1 MKKKGVIRHILSI
14 RGMGQVISVSVALI
28 IMSMIFGF
36 INPAFF
42 STANTGNLLRQVVPI
57 LIIGMGQSY
66 VLITGGIDL
75 SIGSVAGMS
84 CMISATLMT
93 AGNMNPVLTSIVT
106 LVICCFVGLINGLLV
121 AKTKLPAFIATLGT
135 MIIARGVAQLV
146 NGNMNTDG
154 IPEGAEAFKDF
165 FYYGETLG
173 IYNPVWIG
181 IVLFLIFNFILNST
195 KTGRY
200 TYAIGSNY
208 EAAKLSG
215 VNVTKS
221 ETLVY
226 IFSAFLAGV
235 VGLILTAQ
243 SGMGTM
249 NAGTTYELNAVA
261 ASVIGGVSTM
271 GGQGLLFGTVIGS
284 FIWGVLNNGLQ
295 FAGAPLAL
303 RNLVI
308 GVVVIISVLIDR
320 IARSGKVDP
329 KVILSQVKMFFNFGK
344 DNLLKKSNNSE
355 ENYEEINE
363 CS

>member
-1 MKKKGVIRHILSI
+1 MKSKSLNHKSLLKKIFSI
-14 RGMGQVISVSVALI
+14 RGIGQVISVSIALM
-28 IMSMIFGF
+28 IMSLIFGL

-42 STANTGNLLRQVVPI
+42 SNENTVNLLRQVVPI

-93 AGNMNPVLTSIVT
+93 KAGMNPFLVSIIT
-106 LVICCFVGLINGLLV
+106 LLACAAIGLINGLLV

-135 MIIARGVAQLV
+135 MIIARGIAQLA

-154 IPEGAEAFKDF
+154 IPASAEGFKQL

-173 IYNPVWIG
+173 LYNPVWIG
-181 IVLFLIFNFILNST
+181 IILFALFNFILSRT
-195 KTGRY
+195 RTGRY

-215 VNVTKS
+215 VNVVAA

-226 IFSAFLAGV
+226 VFSAFLAGV
-235 VGLILTAQ
+235 LGLILTAQ

-249 NAGTTYELNAVA
+249 NAGTGYELNAVA

-308 GVVVIISVLIDR
+308 GIVVIISVLIDR
-320 IARSGKVDP
+320 VARSGKVDIS
-329 KVILSQVKMFFNFGK
+329 KFVKGIGK
-344 DNLLKKSNNSE
+344 TMNKSEDLDE
-355 ENYEEINE
+355 ENVIEL
-363 CS
+363 S

>member
-1 MKKKGVIRHILSI
+1 MDNVHVEKKSLVKHIISI
-14 RGMGQVISVSVALI
+14 RGMGQVISVSAALI
-28 IMSMIFGF
+28 IMTVIFGI
-36 INPAFF
+36 INPSFF
-42 STANTGNLLRQVVPI
+42 SGDNTTNLLRQVVPI
-57 LIIGMGQSY
+57 MIIGMGQSY

-93 AGNMNPVLTSIVT
+93 TGKMNPWLACIIT
-106 LVICCFVGLINGLLV
+106 LFVCCLVGLVNGFLV

-135 MIIARGVAQLV
+135 MIIARGIAQLA
-146 NGNMNTDG
+146 NGNLNTDG
-154 IPEGAEAFKDF
+154 IPATANGFKDL
-165 FYYGETLG
+165 FYYGETFGL
-173 IYNPVWIG
+173 YNPIWIG
-181 IVLFLIFNFILNST
+181 ILLFIIFAFILGKT
-195 KTGRY
+195 KTGRH

-215 VNVTKS
+215 VNVIVAETK
-221 ETLVY
+221 VY
-226 IFSAFLAGV
+226 IFSAFLAGI
-235 VGLILTAQ
+235 VGLMLTAQ

-249 NAGTTYELNAVA
+249 NAGTGYELNAVA

-320 IARSGKVDP
+320 VARSGKFNL
-329 KVILSQVKMFFNFGK
+329 KKIFNFISK
-344 DNLLKKSNNSE
+344 
-355 ENYEEINE
+355 
-363 CS
+363 

>member
-1 MKKKGVIRHILSI
+1 MKRQIKEFLSI
-14 RGMGQVISVSVALI
+14 RGMGQVISVTVALV
-28 IMSMIFGF
+28 IMTVVFGV
-36 INPAFF
+36 INPSFF
-42 STANTGNLLRQVVPI
+42 SGENTTNLLRQVVPI
-57 LIIGMGQSY
+57 MIIGIGQSF

-84 CMISATLMT
+84 SMISATLMT
-93 AGNMNPVLTSIVT
+93 KAGMDPWTACGVT
-106 LVICCFVGLINGLLV
+106 MICCIAVGLVNGVLV
-121 AKTKLPAFIATLGT
+121 SIAKLPAFIATLGT
-135 MIIARGVAQLV
+135 MIIARGIAQLV

-154 IPEGAEAFKDF
+154 IPATADGFKNL
-165 FYYGETLG
+165 FYYGATLG
-173 IYNPVWIG
+173 LYNPIWIG
-181 IVLFLIFNFILNST
+181 IALFLVFAFILGKT
-195 KTGRY
+195 CTGRH

-215 VNVTKS
+215 VNVVLAETK
-221 ETLVY
+221 VY
-226 IFSAFLAGV
+226 VFSAFLAGI
-235 VGLILTAQ
+235 VGLMLTAQ

-249 NAGTTYELNAVA
+249 NAGNTYELNAVA

-320 IARSGKVDP
+320 IARSGQLD
-329 KVILSQVKMFFNFGK
+329 LFR
-344 DNLLKKSNNSE
+344 KKTA
-355 ENYEEINE
+355 
-363 CS
+363 

>member
-1 MKKKGVIRHILSI
+1 MQNREDSIKGLLRQIVAI
-14 RGMGQVISVSVALI
+14 RGMGQVISVTVALI
-28 IMSMIFGF
+28 IMTVVFGI
-36 INPAFF
+36 INPLFF
-42 STANTGNLLRQVVPI
+42 SPDNITNLLRQVVPI
-57 LIIGMGQSY
+57 MIIGMGQSF

-84 CMISATLMT
+84 CMLSATLMT
-93 AGNMNPVLTSIVT
+93 AWQMNPWLAAFITILACC
-106 LVICCFVGLINGLLV
+106 LVGFFNGILV
-121 AKTKLPAFIATLGT
+121 SKAKLPAFIATLGT
-135 MIIARGVAQLV
+135 MIIARGIAQLV

-154 IPEGAEAFKDF
+154 IAESAKGFKDL
-165 FYYGETLG
+165 FYYGDTLG
-173 IYNPVWIG
+173 LYNPIWIG
-181 IVLFLIFNFILNST
+181 LILFLVFNFILSRT
-195 KTGRY
+195 RTGRH

-215 VNVTKS
+215 VNVILAETK
-221 ETLVY
+221 VY
-226 IFSAFLAGV
+226 VFSAFLAGI
-235 VGLILTAQ
+235 VGLMLTAQ

-249 NAGTTYELNAVA
+249 SAGNTYELNAVA

-320 IARSGKVDP
+320 VARSGKFDVG
-329 KVILSQVKMFFNFGK
+329 KVLKGK
-344 DNLLKKSNNSE
+344 AS
-355 ENYEEINE
+355 
-363 CS
+363 

>member
-1 MKKKGVIRHILSI
+1 MQQDMTVKGSNMSLIKNNKGILKSILSI
-14 RGMGQVISVSVALI
+14 RGMGQVISVSAALI
-28 IMSMIFGF
+28 IMSIIFGV

-42 STANTGNLLRQVVPI
+42 SSENTANLLRQVVPI

-75 SIGSVAGMS
+75 SIGSVAGMG

-93 AGNMNPVLTSIVT
+93 RGNMNPVLTIVIT
-106 LVICCFVGLINGLLV
+106 LVACMVVGLVNGLLV
-121 AKTKLPAFIATLGT
+121 AKAKLPAFIATLGT
-135 MIIARGVAQLV
+135 MIIARGVAQLA

-154 IPEGAEAFKDF
+154 IPSSANAFKEI
-165 FYYGETLG
+165 FYYGDTLG
-173 IYNPVWIG
+173 VYNPVWIG
-181 IVLFLIFNFILNST
+181 LFLFLIFNFILNST

-215 VNVTKS
+215 VNVVAS
-221 ETLVY
+221 ETTVY
-226 IFSAFLAGV
+226 VFSAFLAGV

-249 NAGTTYELNAVA
+249 NAGTSYELNAVA

-271 GGQGLLFGTVIGS
+271 GGQGLLFGTIIGS

-308 GVVVIISVLIDR
+308 GIVVIISVLIDR
-320 IARSGKVDP
+320 VARSGK
-329 KVILSQVKMFFNFGK
+329 FNFSGFIE
-344 DNLLKKSNNSE
+344 NFNIKKTKK
-355 ENYEEINE
+355 
-363 CS
+363 

>member
-1 MKKKGVIRHILSI
+1 MEKKERSLNGLWRQMVSI
-14 RGMGQVISVSVALI
+14 RGMGQVISVSVALM
-28 IMSMIFGF
+28 IMSIIFGI
-36 INPAFF
+36 INPLFF
-42 STANTGNLLRQVVPI
+42 SSSNITNLLRQVVPI
-57 LIIGMGQSY
+57 MIIGMGQSF

-93 AGNMNPVLTSIVT
+93 AGHMNPWLASIIT
-106 LVICCFVGLINGLLV
+106 ILACCVVGLVNGLLV
-121 AKTKLPAFIATLGT
+121 SRAKLPAFIATLGT
-135 MIIARGVAQLV
+135 MIIARGIAQLV

-154 IPEGAEAFKDF
+154 ISESAKGFKDL
-165 FYYGETLG
+165 FYYGDTLG
-173 IYNPVWIG
+173 LYNPIWIG
-181 IVLFLIFNFILNST
+181 LILFIVFNFILSKT
-195 KTGRY
+195 KTGRH

-215 VNVTKS
+215 VNVVFA
-221 ETLVY
+221 ETRVY
-226 IFSAFLAGV
+226 IFSAFLAGI
-235 VGLILTAQ
+235 VGLMLTAQ

-249 NAGTTYELNAVA
+249 SAGNSYELNAVA

-308 GVVVIISVLIDR
+308 GIVVIISVLIDR
-320 IARSGKVDP
+320 VARSGKFDFR
-329 KVILSQVKMFFNFGK
+329 KVIKNKAL
-344 DNLLKKSNNSE
+344 
-355 ENYEEINE
+355 
-363 CS
+363 

>member
-1 MKKKGVIRHILSI
+1 MQKREYNFNGLLRQTVSI

-28 IMSMIFGF
+28 IMTIVFGI
-36 INPAFF
+36 INPLFF
-42 STANTGNLLRQVVPI
+42 SKDNMTNLLRQVVPI
-57 LIIGMGQSY
+57 MIIGMGQSF

-84 CMISATLMT
+84 SMISATLMT
-93 AGNMNPVLTSIVT
+93 TGHMNPWLAAFITIAA
-106 LVICCFVGLINGLLV
+106 CCAVGLINGFLV
-121 AKTKLPAFIATLGT
+121 SRTKLPAFIATLGT
-135 MIIARGVAQLV
+135 MIIARGIAQLS

-154 IPEGAEAFKDF
+154 IPEAAKAFKDL
-165 FYYGETLG
+165 FYYGDTFGL
-173 IYNPVWIG
+173 YNPIWIG
-181 IVLFLIFNFILNST
+181 LILFIIFNFILSRT
-195 KTGRY
+195 RTGRH

-215 VNVTKS
+215 VNVILAETK
-221 ETLVY
+221 VY
-226 IFSAFLAGV
+226 IFSAFLAGI
-235 VGLILTAQ
+235 VGLMLTAQ

-249 NAGTTYELNAVA
+249 SAGTSYELNAVA

-320 IARSGKVDP
+320 VARSGKFDFR
-329 KVILSQVKMFFNFGK
+329 KA
-344 DNLLKKSNNSE
+344 LKSK
-355 ENYEEINE
+355 
-363 CS
+363 

>member
-1 MKKKGVIRHILSI
+1 MKSGYRGRRSVLQRILAT
-14 RGMGQVISVSVALI
+14 RGIGQVISVSIALI
-28 IMSMIFGF
+28 IMSIIFGV

-42 STANTGNLLRQVVPI
+42 SRENTLNLLRQVVPI

-84 CMISATLMT
+84 CMLSATLMT
-93 AGNMNPVLTSIVT
+93 RGGLSPVPVIFIT
-106 LVICCFVGLINGLLV
+106 LLASATVGLINGLLV

-135 MIIARGVAQLV
+135 MIIARGIAQLS

-154 IPEGAEAFKDF
+154 IPATADTFKEV
-165 FYYGETLG
+165 FYYGETFGL
-173 IYNPVWIG
+173 YNPVWIG
-181 IVLFLIFNFILNST
+181 IFLFVLFNFILSRT
-195 KTGRY
+195 RTGRY

-215 VNVTKS
+215 VNVVAA

-226 IFSAFLAGV
+226 VFSAFLAGV
-235 VGLILTAQ
+235 LGLILTAQ

-249 NAGTTYELNAVA
+249 NAGTGYELNAVA

-320 IARSGKVDP
+320 VARSGKVD
-329 KVILSQVKMFFNFGK
+329 LSKLVKSIGRKFNK
-344 DNLLKKSNNSE
+344 TE
-355 ENYEEINE
+355 ESDEEKITE
-363 CS
+363 LT